1 MGGDAQPWPWGTH
14 PGRGH
19 TALSTG
25 GPSPGRDTQPHTWG
39 GGVPGRGDTS
49 MGQAQHSVQ
58 AGVPGSRRDV
68 QPWIHLGKGRA
79 AWARGIPL
87 PEGIPS
93 SGRHESPS
101 KLTVTGHADQQ
112 ALLEAALLAAVAV
125 DADDRAVLVLEAL
138 LVLDVLLDAAAE
150 EALRGEAGGITWG
163 PRSVTGAPSPIPG
176 PIPVPCSPRRRGRRS
191 GSRRRRPRRPCRA
204 APSR

>member
-1 MGGDAQPWPWGTH
+1 MHNPGHGGPTPGGDMQLWARGTHSWKGHAAPHIGGGGSQEGGTH
-14 PGRGH
+14 PWDRH
-19 TALSTG
+19 ST
-25 GPSPGRDTQPHTWG
+25 QC
-39 GGVPGRGDTS
+39 
-49 MGQAQHSVQ
+49 
-58 AGVPGSRRDV
+58 RDV

-93 SGRHESPS
+93 SGRHEGPS
-101 KLTVTGHADQQ
+101 KLTVTRHADQQ

-191 GSRRRRPRRPCRA
+191 GSRRRRLRRPCRA